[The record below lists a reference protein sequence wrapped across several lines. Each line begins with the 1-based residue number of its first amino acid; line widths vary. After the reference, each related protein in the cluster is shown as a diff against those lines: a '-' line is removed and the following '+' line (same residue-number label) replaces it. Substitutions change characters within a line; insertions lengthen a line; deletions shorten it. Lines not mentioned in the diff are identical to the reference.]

1 MARFA
6 AFVPLL
12 LAGIVFQLSHGVEV
26 NVTDKDGKLCLYAN
40 LTVHFSVSYAVGEK
54 KDTAE
59 FELPSAVTTIGSECG
74 ATSSTLKLNF
84 GDGHS
89 LSVNFT
95 LGEILYQAD
104 DITFSYNLSD
114 ATVFPGSG
122 LKETKSVTVKSQIT
136 NVDVGTCYS
145 CNSKDMIPTDLV
157 NMTLSS
163 VLIQAFV
170 TEGRSAKITSCS
182 ADSTPSSPPTAP
194 PPTTS
199 SPTTPPTTTSPP
211 TTPPTTTS
219 PPTTPPTTTSPTTTS
234 PTTTSPTTTSP
245 TTTSP
250 TTTSPTTTPP
260 TTTSPPTT
268 SPPTT
273 PPTTTSPPTTHPTTT
288 SPPTTS
294 PPPTTHDTNA
304 TTPSPVTNATTAAPT
319 PTPTP
324 TLPTPNIGKYSV
336 NSTNTTVCLLATF
349 GLRIGIKQGE
359 TYQEMNLDANE
370 TKATGSCG
378 VNSSELQL
386 VSSTMTIM
394 LTFINDTAKFRLHAV
409 NVTAKT
415 GAGVDFTAVN
425 PNLTLWE
432 AAIGSSYM
440 CNKEQNYSITNMLNF
455 YTFNLRVQPF
465 GITTGD
471 FNTAH
476 ECSLDDTSILIPIIV
491 GAALAGLILIV
502 VVAYVIGRRK
512 TYVGYQ
518 TL

>member
-6 AFVPLL
+6 AFVSLL
-12 LAGIVFQLSHGVEV
+12 AAGIVLQLSHGAEV
-26 NVTDKDGKLCLYAN
+26 NVTDKAGKLCLYAN
-40 LTVHFSVSYAVGEK
+40 LMVNFSVSYAAGEK

-59 FELPSAVTTIGSECG
+59 IELPSAVTTDGSECG
-74 ATSSTLKLNF
+74 ATSSMLKLNF

-95 LGEILYQAD
+95 LDGNMYQAD
-104 DITFSYNLSD
+104 SITFSYNLSD
-114 ATVFPGSG
+114 AMVFPGSG
-122 LKETKSVTVKSQIT
+122 SNETESVTVKSQIT
-136 NVDVGTCYS
+136 NVGLDTCYS
-145 CNSKDMIPTDLV
+145 CSSKDMILTDMV

-163 VLIQAFV
+163 MLIQAFV
-170 TEGRSAKITSCS
+170 SEGNKSENITSCS
-182 ADSTPSSPPTAP
+182 ADSP
-194 PPTTS
+194 
-199 SPTTPPTTTSPP
+199 
-211 TTPPTTTS
+211 
-219 PPTTPPTTTSPTTTS
+219 
-234 PTTTSPTTTSP
+234 
-245 TTTSP
+245 
-250 TTTSPTTTPP
+250 
-260 TTTSPPTT
+260 TTSPPTT
-268 SPPTT
+268 SPSPTTLLPTTLLPTT
-273 PPTTTSPPTTHPTTT
+273 PPPTTQG
-288 SPPTTS
+288 
-294 PPPTTHDTNA
+294 TNA
-304 TTPSPVTNATTAAPT
+304 TTPGTNATTPAPPPTTQGTNATTPAPVTNATTPAPPPT

-324 TLPTPNIGKYSV
+324 TLPPPIIGKYSL
-336 NSTNTTVCLLATF
+336 NSDNSTVCLLATF

-370 TKATGSCG
+370 TKASGSCG
-378 VNSSELQL
+378 VNSSELKL

-409 NVTAKT
+409 NFTAKT
-415 GAGVDFTAVN
+415 GSGVDFNAVN
-425 PNLTLWE
+425 TNLTLWE

-440 CNKEQNYSITNMLNF
+440 CNKEQNYTITNLLSF

-465 GITTGD
+465 GITKGD

>member
-1 MARFA
+1 MVRFA
-6 AFVPLL
+6 AFVSLL
-12 LAGIVFQLSHGVEV
+12 AAGIVLQLSHGAEV
-26 NVTDKDGKLCLYAN
+26 NVTDKAGKLCLYAN
-40 LTVHFSVSYAVGEK
+40 LMVNFSVSYAAGEK

-59 FELPSAVTTIGSECG
+59 IELPSAVTTDGSECG

-89 LSVNFT
+89 WSVNFT
-95 LGEILYQAD
+95 MDGNMYQAD
-104 DITFSYNLSD
+104 SITFSYNLSD
-114 ATVFPGSG
+114 AMVFPGSRSN
-122 LKETKSVTVKSQIT
+122 ETESVTVKSQIT
-136 NVDVGTCYS
+136 NVGLDTCYS
-145 CNSKDMIPTDLV
+145 CSSKDMILTDMV

-163 VLIQAFV
+163 MLIQAFV
-170 TEGRSAKITSCS
+170 SEGNKSEIITSCS
-182 ADSTPSSPPTAP
+182 ADSPP
-194 PPTTS
+194 
-199 SPTTPPTTTSPP
+199 
-211 TTPPTTTS
+211 
-219 PPTTPPTTTSPTTTS
+219 
-234 PTTTSPTTTSP
+234 
-245 TTTSP
+245 
-250 TTTSPTTTPP
+250 
-260 TTTSPPTT
+260 TSPPTT
-268 SPPTT
+268 SPP
-273 PPTTTSPPTTHPTTT
+273 TT

-294 PPPTTHDTNA
+294 PPPTTLPPTTLLPTTPPPTTPPPTTQGTNA
-304 TTPSPVTNATTAAPT
+304 TTPGTNATTPAPPPTTQGTNATTPAPVTNATTPAPPPT

-324 TLPTPNIGKYSV
+324 TLPPPIIGKYSL
-336 NSTNTTVCLLATF
+336 NSDNSTVCLLATF

-370 TKATGSCG
+370 TKASGSCG
-378 VNSSELQL
+378 VNSSELKL

-409 NVTAKT
+409 NFTAKT
-415 GAGVDFTAVN
+415 GSGVDFNAVN
-425 PNLTLWE
+425 TNLTLWE

-440 CNKEQNYSITNMLNF
+440 CNKEQNYTITNLLSF

-465 GITTGD
+465 GITKGD

>member
-1 MARFA
+1 MVRFA
-6 AFVPLL
+6 AFVSLL
-12 LAGIVFQLSHGVEV
+12 AAGIVLQLSHGAEV
-26 NVTDKDGKLCLYAN
+26 NVTDKAGKLCLYAN
-40 LTVHFSVSYAVGEK
+40 LMVNFSVSYAAGEK

-59 FELPSAVTTIGSECG
+59 IELPSAVTTDGSECG

-89 LSVNFT
+89 WSVNFT
-95 LGEILYQAD
+95 MDGNMYQAD
-104 DITFSYNLSD
+104 SITFSYNLSD
-114 ATVFPGSG
+114 AMVFPGSRSN
-122 LKETKSVTVKSQIT
+122 ETESVTVKSQIT
-136 NVDVGTCYS
+136 NVGLDTCYS
-145 CNSKDMIPTDLV
+145 CSSKDMILTDMV

-163 VLIQAFV
+163 MLIQAFV
-170 TEGRSAKITSCS
+170 SEGNKSEIITSCS
-182 ADSTPSSPPTAP
+182 ADSPP
-194 PPTTS
+194 
-199 SPTTPPTTTSPP
+199 
-211 TTPPTTTS
+211 
-219 PPTTPPTTTSPTTTS
+219 
-234 PTTTSPTTTSP
+234 
-245 TTTSP
+245 
-250 TTTSPTTTPP
+250 
-260 TTTSPPTT
+260 TSPPTT
-268 SPPTT
+268 SPP
-273 PPTTTSPPTTHPTTT
+273 TT

-294 PPPTTHDTNA
+294 PPPTTLPPTTLLPTTPPPTTQGTNA
-304 TTPSPVTNATTAAPT
+304 TTPAPVTNATTPAPPPT

-324 TLPTPNIGKYSV
+324 TLPPPIIGKYSL
-336 NSTNTTVCLLATF
+336 NSDNSTVCLLATF

-370 TKATGSCG
+370 TKASGSCG
-378 VNSSELQL
+378 VNSSELKL

-409 NVTAKT
+409 NFTAKT
-415 GAGVDFTAVN
+415 GSGVDFNAVN
-425 PNLTLWE
+425 TNLTLWE

-440 CNKEQNYSITNMLNF
+440 CNKEQNYTITNLLSF

-465 GITTGD
+465 GITKGD